1 MKEQDPKERIQNF
14 EEVPFGYSEEEA
26 ILEAERCLQ
35 CAKPLCIK
43 GCPVDVNIPEFIE
56 YIKEKKFR
64 HAIDSIKEKN
74 ILPAICGRVCPQ
86 EIQCENQCILGRK
99 GVPISI
105 GSLERFVADWERENQ
120 LKACPECKPP
130 NNIKVAVVGSGP
142 AGLTCAADLAK
153 LGYNVTIFEAFHAPG
168 GVLMYG
174 IPEFRL
180 PKEIVKDEVE
190 TLKILNVTLRYN
202 AVIGKLFTLEDLRE
216 MGFKAFFLGV
226 GAGLPII
233 LKMPGTELNGVLT
246 ANEFLTRTNL
256 MKAYK
261 FPEYDTPINVGQEV
275 TVVGGGN
282 VAMDSARVALR
293 LGAKKVCVVYR
304 RSEVEMPARRAE
316 YHHGKEEGIKFRF
329 LTNPL
334 RLIGDE
340 EGNVTQM
347 EVINMELGAPDDSGR
362 RRPIP
367 IEGSEHLIKTDMVI
381 LAIGTRANPLLTKSV
396 SNLKLNKWG
405 YIETDEYGRTNIE
418 DVFAGGDIVTGSA
431 TVISAMGAGREAAT
445 AIHHYLENSK

>member
-1 MKEQDPKERIQNF
+1 MKEQDPKERIKNF

-43 GCPVDVNIPEFIE
+43 GCPVDVDIPEFIGH
-56 YIKEKKFR
+56 IKEREFR
-64 HAIDSIKEKN
+64 QAIDSIKEKN

-86 EIQCENQCILGRK
+86 EIQCENQCVLGRK
-99 GVPISI
+99 GDPIAI

-153 LGYNVTIFEAFHAPG
+153 LGYDVTIFEAFHAPG

-174 IPEFRL
+174 ISEFRL
-180 PKEIVKDEVE
+180 PKEIVMDEVE
-190 TLKILNVTLRYN
+190 TLEMLSVKLRYN

-233 LKMPGTELNGVLT
+233 LKLPGTGLNGVLT

-261 FPEYDTPINVGQEV
+261 FPEYDTPINVGKEV

-293 LGAKKVCVVYR
+293 LGAKKVTVVYR

-316 YHHGKEEGIKFRF
+316 YHHGKEEGIEFRF
-329 LTNPL
+329 LTNPI

-340 EGNVTQM
+340 EGNVVQM
-347 EVINMELGAPDDSGR
+347 EVINMELGEPDDSGR

-367 IEGSEHLIKTDMVI
+367 IKGSEHLIKTDMVI
-381 LAIGTRANPLLTKSV
+381 LAIGTRANPLLTKSIP
-396 SNLKLNKWG
+396 SLKLNKWG
-405 YIETDEYGRTNIE
+405 YIKTDECGRTNLE

-431 TVISAMGAGREAAT
+431 TVISAMGAGRTAAT